1 MKTPKAVFALIT
13 LSVCAAQI
21 VIAAELE
28 PATLVA
34 WNTHLDNADVQL
46 RDRVT
51 GIHPFLWV
59 DESQERVDRVR
70 RGDVVVGPME
80 DKGVQDVPHDLVH
93 DWIGAILVPGAH
105 INEFLAVVHDYEIER
120 RQCST
125 RMDVVRR

>member
-80 DKGVQDVPHDLVH
+80 DKAYRAFLTAWFTTGLAPFSFPAL
-93 DWIGAILVPGAH
+93 ILM
-105 INEFLAVVHDYEIER
+105 NSW
-120 RQCST
+120 Q
-125 RMDVVRR
+125 